1 VTTVQG
7 FGYLAIGVEFCVD
20 HPDVD
25 DQGDRARTGPGGPEA
40 RDVWQS
46 PLPALPSAVALL

>member
-1 VTTVQG
+1 MTTVQG

-25 DQGDRARTGPGGPEA
+25 DQGDRARTGPGAPES